1 MRHTKREGTA
11 TGKLVSQPIEPPC
24 CEQTDCTLLTWLGMA
39 GALINVRGTI
49 LLIDPLITLIEQDGE
64 TLCEGG
70 HRLKISLPIEAAD
83 VPRADAVMYTHA
95 DGDHF
100 VAPYYAEHVT
110 RILRRSGE
118 TVYKIGKVAKGS
130 REVVIK

>member
-1 MRHTKREGTA
+1 MSNKKREGTA
-11 TGKLVSQPIEPPC
+11 KGKLVSQPIEPSFF
-24 CEQTDCTLLTWLGMA
+24 EQADSTLLTWLGMA

-100 VAPYYAEHVT
+100 VTLTAETLYRNHKPKFIAPPPVLE
-110 RILRRSGE
+110 RLC
-118 TVYKIGKVAKGS
+118 
-130 REVVIK
+130 EVVIK